1 MGTGPL
7 GHLGQTVRQSV
18 MGGSKPAVGPAQTP
32 SLSEG
37 GSPVQGTL
45 TNGECAI
52 VIHAKAS

>member
-7 GHLGQTVRQSV
+7 GHPGQTVRQSV
-18 MGGSKPAVGPAQTP
+18 TGGSKPAVGPAQTL

-52 VIHAKAS
+52 VTHAKAS

>member
-1 MGTGPL
+1 METGLL
-7 GHLGQTVRQSV
+7 GHPGQTVRQSV
-18 MGGSKPAVGPAQTP
+18 TGGSKPAVGPAQTP

-52 VIHAKAS
+52 VTHAKAS